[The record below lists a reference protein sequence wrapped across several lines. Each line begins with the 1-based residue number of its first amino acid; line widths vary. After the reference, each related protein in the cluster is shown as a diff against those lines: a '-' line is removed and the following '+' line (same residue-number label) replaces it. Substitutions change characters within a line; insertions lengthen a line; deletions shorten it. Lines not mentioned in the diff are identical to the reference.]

1 MGSSLPFPRLEDVGI
16 WNIFLFGGKYFYNII
31 VIICYILAIKGL
43 VAMKKKHL
51 HIPRRV
57 LWSLFLGIYVLVALL
72 NTSLVQSYLGAAAG
86 SYFSKEWGGKVRIGT
101 IHVNPFSH
109 VMLDH
114 IELISPTN
122 DTIYMGDRITCR
134 FKRFPLHKGGLKFDR
149 VLLRNGRY
157 HFESIK
163 YPSGKAGI
171 NLDYIIH
178 YFAPQEPQ
186 PPSAPAAPFVVE
198 VGELRLRNID
208 YIMDLPEPEGY
219 QKFEHGV
226 DIPHMRFKDIT
237 GHFRKIR
244 VDADSITCRIVSL
257 TTTERSGLH
266 VVDLSTDVEVSRHV
280 IRATNLDL
288 QTADSRVFL
297 DAQLLYH
304 GWEAMADYCRN
315 VQHKV
320 VLKEGTE
327 VNLKDASYWA
337 PVLWGLNCKV
347 AVQGRAYGPVA
358 NLNADNL
365 NINFSKN
372 SHLLVDGR
380 ITGLPYIEQ
389 TTVDAS
395 VQNLHTTYD
404 DLAEVRFPEQANF
417 ELPAIA
423 RHLGIID
430 LNASAKGGMSNFDA
444 RFDINSLIGDLEGN
458 AHISYDSAI
467 NNYAYIGELDSKTLG
482 IRSLLPNEWISRTGM
497 HLTFQGQSFD
507 PMEMETSVEGRL
519 YNTNIRGNDIDRTTL
534 SAEIDKGVVAAD
546 VVLKDTLIN
555 LNLHASANLNSQECT
570 AEFAMRNAQLSKL
583 HLVTSDSAVTVSTS
597 VTANISSFDLEHLA
611 GTVAIK
617 NTDCTFGNR
626 HFHSGWMNL
635 TSHETD
641 GYKTVELNSDLVD
654 AALTGYF
661 GIADLPLVARDFC
674 DRYIPMYYNPFRNAD
689 SADLSALYEDQFNI
703 QVRWLDPSNQL
714 AQLVPGLMVSPEATF
729 HGSYNY
735 GESLRM
741 VFVADE
747 IRYNSMSFNSIGL
760 NTDAG
765 GDHYHLQIKA
775 SNMLLNDNEFIDNV
789 QVNARLGNSIST
801 LGLRWDDPQS
811 QYNINDDLEF
821 FLTSTPTD
829 NRLMITKP
837 NFNAVRQKW
846 KLSCPDGIWFNND
859 RLRIDNLKI
868 YALGQSAS
876 VKALIEG
883 KDDDFVKVAFSDF
896 VLSNICETFIP
907 TNALTL
913 SGELDGLFCL
923 KGLHDTPHF
932 DANLVIENCVINN
945 EPAGRV
951 ELNSNYIAGEKKLF
965 VDLVAQHDADGH
977 HHRPIELHGNL
988 LLGDKT
994 PKLDFALNLDEVR
1007 LQTLRPTIAEVMSN
1021 IEGNV
1026 SGSINLQGTFEQPM
1040 LHGNLSISD
1049 GLLQLVPTGVTYY
1062 FNDSFTIDN
1071 NTLTLR
1077 NFAIHDKLANTI
1089 WANGALRLSTTD
1101 IVDLDLDVNTDRI
1114 LLLDKEANE
1123 SNGFFGKLLA
1133 QVKGSVKGP
1142 VNNLAINAT
1151 ASTLNGSDLYV
1162 PIDNSKQ
1169 VQENEFI
1176 TFLSP
1181 DRTQRPRTNTNTT
1194 TATPSNIDL
1203 RVNLHVTPGLKLHL
1217 PMDFDQLGANVNAV
1231 GRGDI
1236 QVNIQGNQPP
1246 NILGDYEFTSGN
1258 FSLSLLQLIT
1268 RNFTIE
1274 EGSTLNFPGNI
1285 NDARFNISA
1294 VYNLRTNLATLMAN
1308 NASTTNDSYVQIQD
1322 VIQVSGTLQDPSI
1335 KFDIRV
1341 PNSEQSVSE
1350 QVFSYLD
1357 RNNELE
1363 MLNQSIS
1370 LLVLGQFTPTNTSSQ
1385 GGGEGFNSVNLVAN
1399 TAGSI
1404 ITSMVKVVDVDFKYQ
1419 ASNSNLNPM
1428 GQFDVG
1434 ISKSWNKFYFESTFG
1449 YGNVNSMD
1457 IDQSNTI
1464 VGDVKVGYKFNP
1476 YFNFYGFHRT
1486 NTSYYTRTELPYKQG
1501 IGVELSKD
1509 FDNLRDLV
1517 PWLFKKNKA
1526 LPTKQT
1532 PSTPSF

>member
-1 MGSSLPFPRLEDVGI
+1 M
-16 WNIFLFGGKYFYNII
+16 
-31 VIICYILAIKGL
+31 
-43 VAMKKKHL
+43 
-51 HIPRRV
+51 
-57 LWSLFLGIYVLVALL
+57 
-72 NTSLVQSYLGAAAG
+72 
-86 SYFSKEWGGKVRIGT
+86 
-101 IHVNPFSH
+101 
-109 VMLDH
+109 
-114 IELISPTN
+114 
-122 DTIYMGDRITCR
+122 
-134 FKRFPLHKGGLKFDR
+134 
-149 VLLRNGRY
+149 
-157 HFESIK
+157 
-163 YPSGKAGI
+163 
-171 NLDYIIH
+171 
-178 YFAPQEPQ
+178 
-186 PPSAPAAPFVVE
+186 
-198 VGELRLRNID
+198 
-208 YIMDLPEPEGY
+208 
-219 QKFEHGV
+219 
-226 DIPHMRFKDIT
+226 
-237 GHFRKIR
+237 
-244 VDADSITCRIVSL
+244 
-257 TTTERSGLH
+257 
-266 VVDLSTDVEVSRHV
+266 
-280 IRATNLDL
+280 
-288 QTADSRVFL
+288 
-297 DAQLLYH
+297 
-304 GWEAMADYCRN
+304 
-315 VQHKV
+315 
-320 VLKEGTE
+320 
-327 VNLKDASYWA
+327 
-337 PVLWGLNCKV
+337 
-347 AVQGRAYGPVA
+347 
-358 NLNADNL
+358 
-365 NINFSKN
+365 
-372 SHLLVDGR
+372 
-380 ITGLPYIEQ
+380 
-389 TTVDAS
+389 
-395 VQNLHTTYD
+395 
-404 DLAEVRFPEQANF
+404 
-417 ELPAIA
+417 
-423 RHLGIID
+423 
-430 LNASAKGGMSNFDA
+430 
-444 RFDINSLIGDLEGN
+444 
-458 AHISYDSAI
+458 
-467 NNYAYIGELDSKTLG
+467 
-482 IRSLLPNEWISRTGM
+482 
-497 HLTFQGQSFD
+497 
-507 PMEMETSVEGRL
+507 
-519 YNTNIRGNDIDRTTL
+519 
-534 SAEIDKGVVAAD
+534 
-546 VVLKDTLIN
+546 
-555 LNLHASANLNSQECT
+555 
-570 AEFAMRNAQLSKL
+570 
-583 HLVTSDSAVTVSTS
+583 
-597 VTANISSFDLEHLA
+597 
-611 GTVAIK
+611 
-617 NTDCTFGNR
+617 
-626 HFHSGWMNL
+626 
-635 TSHETD
+635 
-641 GYKTVELNSDLVD
+641 
-654 AALTGYF
+654 
-661 GIADLPLVARDFC
+661 
-674 DRYIPMYYNPFRNAD
+674 
-689 SADLSALYEDQFNI
+689 
-703 QVRWLDPSNQL
+703 
-714 AQLVPGLMVSPEATF
+714 
-729 HGSYNY
+729 
-735 GESLRM
+735 
-741 VFVADE
+741 
-747 IRYNSMSFNSIGL
+747 
-760 NTDAG
+760 
-765 GDHYHLQIKA
+765 
-775 SNMLLNDNEFIDNV
+775 
-789 QVNARLGNSIST
+789 
-801 LGLRWDDPQS
+801 
-811 QYNINDDLEF
+811 
-821 FLTSTPTD
+821 
-829 NRLMITKP
+829 
-837 NFNAVRQKW
+837 
-846 KLSCPDGIWFNND
+846 
-859 RLRIDNLKI
+859 
-868 YALGQSAS
+868 
-876 VKALIEG
+876 IEG

-951 ELNSNYIAGEKKLF
+951 ELNSNYIASEKKLF

-1236 QVNIQGNQPP
+1236 QVNIQDNQPP

-1294 VYNLRTNLATLMAN
+1294 AYNLRTNLATLMAN

-1370 LLVLGQFTPTNTSSQ
+1370 LLVLGQFTPSNTSSQ

-1476 YFNFYGFHRT
+1476 YFKFSKEDLKLNKSIIVKTVKLGVPLSLQFSLIAISCMALQSVVNTFGAVTVAAFTATSRIEQIIHQPYQTLSAALSTFCGQNYGAGKNDRVIKGYHRT
-1486 NTSYYTRTELPYKQG
+1486 LLLMVIFTAIMVPLIQIFGKQITSIFVDEAEVIEMGAKAMQITSLFYVFLGLIYVVRGILNGLGDAFFALLNGIVEIIGRFTVPILFVSIPAMGLWGIWWSVGVVWFLSGFTAWLRYKF
-1501 IGVELSKD
+1501 I
-1509 FDNLRDLV
+1509 
-1517 PWLFKKNKA
+1517 KNKKI
-1526 LPTKQT
+1526 PTR
-1532 PSTPSF
+1532 